1 LNSVSSSRPAK
12 RQHVQKNKD
21 NSNDIIQINDIE
33 IRQKWLEQEKQATE
47 LLKQQVALRKE
58 LLELE
63 QKQKDADK

>member
-12 RQHVQKNKD
+12 RQRVQKNKD